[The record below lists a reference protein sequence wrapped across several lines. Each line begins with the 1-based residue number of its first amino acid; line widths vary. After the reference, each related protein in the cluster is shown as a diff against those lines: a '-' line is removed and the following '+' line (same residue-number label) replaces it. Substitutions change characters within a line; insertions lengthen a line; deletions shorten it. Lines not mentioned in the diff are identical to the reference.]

1 MSEEKNEDQNLLK
14 MKDENLLFADATSVY
29 ESSEFVILGIP
40 FDGTCSHRKGAKYAP
55 RAIRQESYNF
65 ESLIFGYDL
74 DLQTTQILFDSGDL
88 PELNSIAQMLK
99 SVELSTHG
107 IIDDGKFPILLGGE
121 HSLTPAA
128 VKSYRSG
135 QHPSFADL
143 AVIILDA
150 HLDFRD
156 EYLNLQ
162 NSHCSTARRVSE
174 LVGVENTVPI
184 GVRSYSIEEKVDSAE
199 LGLKFVSM
207 FEILDSDIESALNQA
222 LEFLNKDAPIYLSL
236 DIDVIDPAYAPGV
249 GTPEPYGLS
258 PLEIKKCIDILAP
271 RLAGFDVVEV
281 SPPFDNG
288 NTSSLASMMVRTV
301 IGAIK
306 SQK

>member
-1 MSEEKNEDQNLLK
+1 MSEDINEDLNLLEK
-14 MKDENLLFADATSVY
+14 KDETLLFADATSDY
-29 ESSEFVILGIP
+29 ESSEFVILGVP

-88 PELNSIAQMLK
+88 PELNSITQMLK

-107 IIDDGKFPILLGGE
+107 IIDDGKFPLILGGE

-128 VKSYRSG
+128 VKSFKSG
-135 QHPSFADL
+135 QHQSFADL
-143 AVIILDA
+143 VVIILDA

-156 EYLNLQ
+156 EYLDLQ
-162 NSHCSTARRVSE
+162 NSHCSTSRRVSE
-174 LVGVENTVPI
+174 LVG
-184 GVRSYSIEEKVDSAE
+184 
-199 LGLKFVSM
+199 
-207 FEILDSDIESALNQA
+207 IESALNKA
-222 LEFLNKDAPIYLSL
+222 LGFVNKDAPIYLSL

-249 GTPEPYGLS
+249 GTPEPYGLK

-271 RLAGFDVVEV
+271 RLVGFDLVEV

-288 NTSSLASMMVRTV
+288 NTSSLAAMMVRTI
-301 IGAIK
+301 IGAVK